1 MFFGLD
7 FLKQAYYVIELC
19 KKKNDGNLK
28 KNCGNAFFIKRFW
41 LTSLVPLSKDSN
53 NESIDD
59 FGLVNALV
67 FGGAAFFTGLFM
79 EVKNPRPPED
89 FGFFGTLGVS
99 LLKSAKRKI
108 QK

>member
-1 MFFGLD
+1 M
-7 FLKQAYYVIELC
+7 Q
-19 KKKNDGNLK
+19 KKNDDGNLK

-79 EVKNPRPPED
+79 AVKNPRPPED
-89 FGFFGTLGVS
+89 FGFFGTLGAS
-99 LLKSAKRKI
+99 LLKSENRKI